1 MSTVGPFDTL
11 KFSTRLKE
19 GGFTQEQA
27 EVLTLSIQEALTEA
41 VATKADLKA
50 ETQAIKVEL
59 LAKINTTQNT
69 LIGAIVAAVMT
80 LSAITFGMLHYFSPQ

>member
-11 KFSTRLKE
+11 KFSARLKE

-27 EVLTLSIQEALTEA
+27 EVLTLSIQEALTET

-59 LAKINTTQNT
+59 LTKINTTQNT
-69 LIGAIVAAVMT
+69 LIGAIVAAVMA

>member
-27 EVLTLSIQEALTEA
+27 EVLTLSIQEALTET

-59 LAKINTTQNT
+59 LTKINTTQNT
-69 LIGAIVAAVMT
+69 LIGAIVAAVMA